1 MLRRHFAQAEITV
14 SQARTLSTLAKRG
27 PQRLTDLALVEQ
39 VAQPSM
45 SALIA
50 RLEIHGLVE
59 RRPDPGEP
67 RTTLISIT
75 EEGLELWRSIVA
87 LRSKLLAAGLMFL
100 SVSERAAL
108 RRRCP
113 LSSTWSKSSREAR
126 WRTMSALE
134 CLLEVELGN
143 VPDAATTKCRGP
155 QRRLWG

>member
-59 RRPDPGEP
+59 RRPDPGKP

-108 RRRCP
+108 RAALP
-113 LSSTWSKSSREAR
+113 
-126 WRTMSALE
+126 ALE
-134 CLLEVELGN
+134 HLVEELQGSEVAHH
-143 VPDAATTKCRGP
+143 VRP
-155 QRRLWG
+155 